1 MITVHKLRL
10 SYGTRIIFDDV
21 SFTLDQRERVGL
33 VGRNGSGKSTLL
45 KLIAGYAPIESGTIS
60 RAKSKTIAYLPQEV
74 ILSSNKTILEETYS
88 TFQALFNLQ
97 QEAQEIEQKLEYDA
111 DEALLDRYST
121 IQEQLIELDPDTALA
136 QTKKILMGLG
146 FKEEQFD
153 KPVDTLSV
161 GWKMRIVLT
170 KLLLQKADFY
180 LFDEPTNHL
189 DIVAKDWF
197 LQFLKESDFGFM
209 LVCHERYFL
218 DKLVDHILELEM
230 GDAHMYTGNFSEY
243 EVEKEHLQAL
253 LEQEYKEQQRDIK
266 QKAEWIARY
275 KAKASKAKQAKSMQR
290 ALERMELITL
300 PPSLKNVRFNF
311 PPIQR
316 AGKTVLMVKHLAY
329 TFGQRQIFK
338 NVSFEVERGQKIAIV
353 APNGVGKTTLFNII
367 IGKLPLQSG
376 TLEFGYNVKA
386 AIFDQ
391 DQTKALNLDQS
402 IIENMEDRCPPESRS
417 NIRNFLGAFLFSGE
431 DVKKKVRVL
440 SGGEKNRVGMVSV
453 LLQNANLLLLDEPTN
468 HLDIPSKEILL
479 SALQQYPGTLLFVSH
494 DHDFINK
501 LATHIIE
508 LSAQGSILYEGNYN
522 DYLYRKQ
529 HETANTQQKNEKTTT
544 TQKQKKSVDT
554 DHAKHIKSV
563 EQKINKLE
571 HDISRIQQQFA
582 VLTYG
587 TKEFNNAQI
596 KLEKAQQELEDLMR
610 EWEKLQ

>member
-10 SYGTRIIFDDV
+10 SYGTRVIFDDV
-21 SFTLDQRERVGL
+21 SFTLDQYERVGL

-197 LQFLKESDFGFM
+197 LQFLKESNFGFM

-243 EVEKEHLQAL
+243 EVEKEHQQAL

-479 SALQQYPGTLLFVSH
+479 NALQQYPGTLLFVSH

-529 HETANTQQKNEKTTT
+529 HETANTQQKNEKTTA
-544 TQKQKKSVDT
+544 QKQKKSVDT
-554 DHAKHIKSV
+554 DHAKHVKSV

-571 HDISRIQQQFA
+571 HEIFRIQQQFA
-582 VLTYG
+582 LLTYG
-587 TKEFNNAQI
+587 TKEFNDAQI
-596 KLEKAQQELEDLMR
+596 KLEKAQRELEDLMR